1 MEPIGPD
8 RRLVANLDGDG
19 WQTFEVDGE
28 PSPGETILQLDRS
41 QPLGVGFHV
50 YRMAPGTETTPH
62 EHTGDEQYLVL
73 DGDLVDHDGFAYG
86 PGDLVLL
93 RRGTR
98 HNSRTMNGCTLAVHI
113 ATPEENL
120 SGDA

>member
-1 MEPIGPD
+1 M
-8 RRLVANLDGDG
+8 ANLDGDG

-62 EHTGDEQYLVL
+62 EHTCDEQYLVL

-86 PGDLVLL
+86 PGDLVL
-93 RRGTR
+93 
-98 HNSRTMNGCTLAVHI
+98 
-113 ATPEENL
+113 
-120 SGDA
+120 